1 MEPLADTAMHREEGA
16 VDAGSHWQRIEEF
29 HEAVVDLKIIVLDAL
44 LAEVEVAC
52 ALSCFVITAQ

>member
-1 MEPLADTAMHREEGA
+1 MHREEGA